1 MTNSTGS
8 DHQHLYIGGEWTPA
22 GGASREVTD
31 PVSAKPVATVRDA
44 NAADVARAVQ
54 AARAAFEGWSTTSP
68 AERAS
73 ALQALQV
80 ALEDRVERLVEAVRT
95 EVGAP
100 EKLARA
106 VQVGLPMRV
115 LATTIQ
121 ALLELPAQE
130 TIGNSTIVREA
141 VGVVAAITP
150 WNYPLHQAMAKIAA
164 AVAAGCTVVH
174 KPAELTPLSA
184 LVLAE
189 AVAESGLPAG
199 VYNLVLGDGE
209 IGAALADDPDVDMV
223 SFTGSTEVGRH
234 IAANAAATVKRV
246 ALELGGK
253 SASVVLD
260 DVDADLLKTAVK
272 VSLANCFLNSG
283 QTCTAWTR
291 LLVPQDRLAE
301 TEAAVLSFIGRYKAG
316 ESLGPMISADQQER
330 VTSYMRGA
338 LTDGARLVVG
348 GPDSD
353 DRPAEG
359 FFVAPTVFS
368 DVTPTMTIA
377 QEEVFG
383 PVLVI
388 MTYTDE
394 DDAVRI
400 ANGTMYG
407 LAGGVWSASADRAFA
422 HARRLRTGQVDIN
435 GGAFNPAAPFGGYK
449 QSGLGRELGPYGL
462 HEFFETKSIQQ

>member
-1 MTNSTGS
+1 MPNSTGS
-8 DHQHLYIGGEWTPA
+8 DHQDLYIGGRWVPA
-22 GGASREVTD
+22 GGAVREVTD

-44 NAADVARAVQ
+44 TPADVAQAVQ
-54 AARAAFEGWSTTSP
+54 AARAAFDSWSTTPPVQRS
-68 AERAS
+68 
-73 ALQALQV
+73 QALQSLLAAV
-80 ALEDRVERLVEAVRT
+80 QDRTERLVEAVRA

-106 VQVGLPMRV
+106 VQVGLPIRV
-115 LATTIQ
+115 LTSMIE
-121 ALLELPAQE
+121 ALDELPATE
-130 TIGNSTIVREA
+130 TIGNSTILREP

-164 AVAAGCTVVH
+164 ALAAGCTVVH

-189 AVAESGLPAG
+189 AIEESTLPDG

-209 IGAALADDPDVDMV
+209 IGAALADDPDIDMV
-223 SFTGSTEVGRH
+223 SFTGSTAVGRQ

-291 LLVPQDRLAE
+291 LLVPRERIAE
-301 TEAAVLSFIGRYKAG
+301 TEEAVQGFIGRYKAG
-316 ESLGPMISADQQER
+316 ESLGPLISADQRER
-330 VTSYMRGA
+330 VTTYMRNA
-338 LTDGARLVVG
+338 VADGARLVAG
-348 GPDSD
+348 GPDSTEV
-353 DRPAEG
+353 PSEG
-359 FFVAPTVFS
+359 FFVAPTVLS
-368 DVTPTMTIA
+368 DVTPEMTIA

-388 MTYTDE
+388 IGYDDE

-400 ANGTMYG
+400 ANGTIYG
-407 LAGGVWSASADRAFA
+407 LAGGVWSASTDRAFA
-422 HARRLRTGQVDIN
+422 TAKRLRTGQVDIN
-435 GGAFNPAAPFGGYK
+435 GGQFNASAPFGGYK
-449 QSGLGRELGPYGL
+449 QSGIGRELGPNGL
-462 HEFFETKSIQQ
+462 HEFLETKSVQL